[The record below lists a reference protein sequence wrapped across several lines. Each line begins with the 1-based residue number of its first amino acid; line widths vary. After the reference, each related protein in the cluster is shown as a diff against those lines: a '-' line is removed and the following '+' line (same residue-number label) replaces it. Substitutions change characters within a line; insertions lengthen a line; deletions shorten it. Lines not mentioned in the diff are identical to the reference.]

1 MANNKQLAKNNSV
14 FIKLF
19 INADIWMQLI
29 LSGVLT
35 AVGALAINSFVFL
48 SKSDRTNILN
58 ILKTNVLHCN

>member
-48 SKSDRTNILN
+48 SKLDRDSISN
-58 ILKTNVLHCN
+58 ILKTSILHRN